1 MMILMKIN
9 GLSIFPVDDD
19 RLGHWPTDLDRNVL
33 SGKNVYDDDVDD
45 KVVHDDN
52 IQYERWKWLVW
63 SNIVRL
69 FQKCASKME
78 NEGEDSKTEC
88 GYFYGYRIYMIGYT
102 YFTLYLFFQV
112 SCLPL
117 LPLHT
122 LFTLHAYGKTMPNLP
137 PTLILWD
144 ELMMSSS
151 LCWSDHPC
159 SALIRLG
166 EV

>member
-33 SGKNVYDDDVDD
+33 SGKNVDDDEVDD

-122 LFTLHAYGKTMPNLP
+122 VFNLHAFGELL
-137 PTLILWD
+137 LI
-144 ELMMSSS
+144 SPKKYKKYFFS
-151 LCWSDHPC
+151 L
-159 SALIRLG
+159 LIRFIEG
-166 EV
+166 